1 MWSDAGGGV
10 LPETAEQAVAVLL
23 VFVGDVPAGVHDLDA
38 AVLLPI
44 PPQVLVLVGV
54 RGRRLL
60 VPDHDD
66 GAEDE
71 AGGGAD

>member
-1 MWSDAGGGV
+1 M
-10 LPETAEQAVAVLL
+10 LPESTEDAVAVLL
-23 VFVGDVPAGVHDLDA
+23 VFVGDVLAVGRDLDA

-71 AGGGAD
+71 SGGGAD